1 MCLYIIL
8 LLPLLLSDSA
18 PPYFMD
24 FSSSRQQ
31 SLNVHCFTN
40 KITPTLESGINVPL
54 CLLIFGIFSRCYGL
68 NTDLKYLKFTTY
80 IRLHI
85 LRGYIYSFCQIFQRL
100 RLFKGLRLFRTLEY
114 YRDAVR
120 FSSPGGVSDNPIPTA
135 RGQVMPTALVLAQP
149 DLNT

>member
-68 NTDLKYLKFTTY
+68 ITDLILKIYY

-100 RLFKGLRLFRTLEY
+100 RLFKGLHLFRTLEY
-114 YRDAVR
+114 YRVR
-120 FSSPGGVSDNPIPTA
+120 VGFQITLFQLQGGRLCP
-135 RGQVMPTALVLAQP
+135 LH
-149 DLNT
+149 

>member
-40 KITPTLESGINVPL
+40 KITPTY
-54 CLLIFGIFSRCYGL
+54 YG
-68 NTDLKYLKFTTY
+68 
-80 IRLHI
+80 
-85 LRGYIYSFCQIFQRL
+85 
-100 RLFKGLRLFRTLEY
+100 
-114 YRDAVR
+114 DAVR

-135 RGQVMPTALVLAQP
+135 RGQIMPTALVLAQP
-149 DLNT
+149 DLKT